1 MGFFKKL
8 KKKNQFMLDDPYT
21 VRLEFDDEFAPENN
35 DEIRKII
42 EQVSESEEN
51 ENVAPLNQ
59 TLPFATFKTA
69 EDLFDELRTLAAT
82 TAKPVTFSYF
92 AIWEFD
98 KTQKA
103 KVGKK
108 GSADGN
114 PHEFITLSN
123 FSIDYDYQNLT
134 KSIFEEI
141 FNDPSNSDVDYD
153 EKINYCEELKAAYQ
167 DSTGTTDNNI
177 AILPTE
183 EDIQKGRVTLS
194 IPALENIEKTEND
207 SASKAP
213 VYDPVSGKFSE
224 AVPMNNNQKV
234 SQTTNSNQGD
244 LSNSYPENTSQTVMI
259 KKSNPKEQVIQNHND
274 KPSAKKMDT
283 YNSRKEKHS
292 VEEKVT
298 KTIEDVRNKGYVEA
312 PKFAVE
318 VLDPVEPGHK
328 GYVEYQV
335 NQKKKTLNKVLEQAA
350 NKLNSS
356 NEKYLLGR
364 RNIYAQNIQEKL
376 AEYNK
381 LHANDAATIH
391 DEVEKSIQN
400 EYNQALTKKNEEI
413 DNQANADKAEA
424 KRSYEKTLEQI
435 DESART
441 QKKMA
446 QQELDKEFNGKALES
461 YDRVWKDHEKQ
472 VNENEKKLEAELN
485 RHYEIQ
491 AQEDASQVRAHAT
504 ELLQELLKKCS
515 KELDITRTNV
525 TNEDLNARQTIIAH
539 NRSQAELK
547 RIEYP
552 HEKLEQKD
560 KTISDLNAR
569 LSTSEAAR
577 NANNKDV
584 ISLKHELKSRDSKI
598 ESLRKEIELLKQ
610 ENTNKRIEQSN
621 KENSKNVND
630 IMQLVLAQS
639 LQKMNQP
646 QSVTIQTPQTNPS
659 APKPSEAEEKTDNQV
674 ASMVKGVK
682 RMVIGFI
689 VTLLLIVVGIAGY
702 TAYQKHQHQQEVT
715 QLQQQMHDRVE
726 AAKKLSTVSQDQ
738 INSKAV
744 AALHSNNANE
754 LDKYKTETYYNLDK
768 AIIAN
773 DPKQA
778 NDAIQKMNNLDMN
791 DRYRASQAQS
801 LLTKAN
807 NNQLA
812 DKVAQANK

>member
-1 MGFFKKL
+1 M
-8 KKKNQFMLDDPYT
+8 
-21 VRLEFDDEFAPENN
+21 
-35 DEIRKII
+35 
-42 EQVSESEEN
+42 
-51 ENVAPLNQ
+51 
-59 TLPFATFKTA
+59 
-69 EDLFDELRTLAAT
+69 
-82 TAKPVTFSYF
+82 
-92 AIWEFD
+92 
-98 KTQKA
+98 
-103 KVGKK
+103 
-108 GSADGN
+108 
-114 PHEFITLSN
+114 
-123 FSIDYDYQNLT
+123 
-134 KSIFEEI
+134 
-141 FNDPSNSDVDYD
+141 
-153 EKINYCEELKAAYQ
+153 
-167 DSTGTTDNNI
+167 
-177 AILPTE
+177 
-183 EDIQKGRVTLS
+183 
-194 IPALENIEKTEND
+194 
-207 SASKAP
+207 
-213 VYDPVSGKFSE
+213 
-224 AVPMNNNQKV
+224 
-234 SQTTNSNQGD
+234 
-244 LSNSYPENTSQTVMI
+244 
-259 KKSNPKEQVIQNHND
+259 
-274 KPSAKKMDT
+274 
-283 YNSRKEKHS
+283 
-292 VEEKVT
+292 
-298 KTIEDVRNKGYVEA
+298 
-312 PKFAVE
+312 
-318 VLDPVEPGHK
+318 
-328 GYVEYQV
+328 
-335 NQKKKTLNKVLEQAA
+335 LEQAA

-381 LHANDAATIH
+381 LHANDAAAIH
-391 DEVEKSIQN
+391 DEVEKNIQN
-400 EYNQALTKKNEEI
+400 DYDQALTKKNKEI

-424 KRSYEKTLEQI
+424 KRSYEKALEQI
-435 DESART
+435 DESTRT
-441 QKKMA
+441 QKKIA
-446 QQELDKEFNGKALES
+446 QQELDKEFSGKALES
-461 YDRVWKDHEKQ
+461 YDQTWKDHEKQ

-515 KELDITRTNV
+515 KELDITRTKV

-702 TAYQKHQHQQEVT
+702 TAYQKHQHQQEVA

>member
-82 TAKPVTFSYF
+82 TAKPVTFLYF

-103 KVGKK
+103 KIGKK

-153 EKINYCEELKAAYQ
+153 EKINYCEKLKTAYQ
-167 DSTGTTDNNI
+167 DSTGTTDDNI

-183 EDIQKGRVTLS
+183 EDTQKGRVTLS
-194 IPALENIEKTEND
+194 IPALDNIEKKEND
-207 SASKAP
+207 STNKAP

-224 AVPMNNNQKV
+224 AAPMNNNQKV
-234 SQTTNSNQGD
+234 SQITNSNQGD

-259 KKSNPKEQVIQNHND
+259 KKSNPKEQVIRNHND

-461 YDRVWKDHEKQ
+461 YDRAWKDHEKQ

-552 HEKLEQKD
+552 HEKLEQKE

-584 ISLKHELKSRDSKI
+584 ISLKHELQSRDNKI
-598 ESLRKEIELLKQ
+598 ESLRKEIDLLKQ

-659 APKPSEAEEKTDNQV
+659 APKSSEAEEKTDNQV

-702 TAYQKHQHQQEVT
+702 TAYQKHQHQQEVA
-715 QLQQQMHDRVE
+715 QLQRQMHDRVA
-726 AAKKLSTVSQDQ
+726 AAKRLSTVSQDQ

-778 NDAIQKMNNLDMN
+778 NDVIQKMNNLDMN

-812 DKVAQANK
+812 DKVAQANR